1 VVPKGE
7 EYGSGMSQPAINGR
21 ASNVMIH
28 AVINDPV
35 FNVFLDKR
43 LVRLLE
49 INAFKD
55 FNDRQ
60 LSL

>member
-1 VVPKGE
+1 
-7 EYGSGMSQPAINGR
+7 
-21 ASNVMIH
+21 MIH
-28 AVINDPV
+28 AVVNDPV

-43 LVRLLE
+43 LARLLE

-55 FNDRQ
+55 FDDRQ